1 MSGPIIDKNK
11 NHHRF
16 SSEEEKL
23 RVIGEQRQSL
33 PQGSLLIEHA
43 EYNLQD
49 NEYESGPNMASQI
62 SYSQTDLI
70 GNGAKSNTE
79 QRYSSAGGTTKYV
92 FDRNTNQR
100 YAIGSMAITAF
111 NEDTR
116 KMSVDDDPYAE
127 TEQVIVN
134 SDSQVITSS
143 LNASGKFAQ
152 NSSTIQTDKSPGD
165 YVN

>member
-1 MSGPIIDKNK
+1 M
-11 NHHRF
+11 
-16 SSEEEKL
+16 
-23 RVIGEQRQSL
+23 
-33 PQGSLLIEHA
+33 LIEHA

-49 NEYESGPNMASQI
+49 NEYESGPNIASRT
-62 SYSQTDLI
+62 SYSQTELVD
-70 GNGAKSNTE
+70 NGVKSNTE
-79 QRYSSAGGTTKYV
+79 NYSSAGGTTKYV

-116 KMSVDDDPYAE
+116 RMSVEEDPYAE